1 MAEATIGH
9 LIEVIKSENQET
21 RSETKSNTAQL
32 VILNKTMSDYF
43 KTLKAGELDD
53 LEKERESKEKSG
65 KEGGSKFSGMGG
77 DASKF
82 GFLGIIAGVLAAI
95 SGFLVG
101 AVEGIIRAWKLT
113 ARGVNALL
121 KGYPARILKGI
132 TNITKNIFRPII
144 GFFDAIGDAFRKA
157 GTNKFVRNRQFLGR
171 GLAPITNFFAG
182 LKSFFKA
189 AIPFRGITTEIK
201 KVPPLIKSFLKSMAV
216 IPEFGEFFKDVAKLK
231 DVFLPLKK
239 AGKATGDGIG
249 IIGRFMNAIGGT
261 FKSIMNAVKPIFGV
275 FRTLGRVI
283 FFPLTIIMGVF
294 DAIKGAIEGFKQEG
308 ILGGILGIIGGLA
321 RGLIGMPLDLL
332 KSGISWI
339 AGKLGF
345 ENFSNMLDSFSFS
358 DMIFG
363 MFMKVANIGNEIIS
377 NLFGGFE
384 DGFGAGMKQ
393 MLKTLLIYAK
403 RMMMF
408 PVALAAGAAAALGA
422 ILPGGKSPLEAFK
435 ETFSKVITVGEGSA
449 ATTLPSEQTSG
460 GGEEGEVPQPTRERK
475 KVSQLEFNKTRLA
488 SLERMSQ
495 KGDLSPRQADELER
509 RRKAVERME
518 RTENAG
524 GGVVAVNNAPTTNTT
539 NNTTAMYGEPTPAT
553 DDLDRNYGMSPAW

>member
-189 AIPFRGITTEIK
+189 AIPFRGI
-201 KVPPLIKSFLKSMAV
+201 
-216 IPEFGEFFKDVAKLK
+216 
-231 DVFLPLKK
+231 
-239 AGKATGDGIG
+239 
-249 IIGRFMNAIGGT
+249 
-261 FKSIMNAVKPIFGV
+261 
-275 FRTLGRVI
+275 
-283 FFPLTIIMGVF
+283 
-294 DAIKGAIEGFKQEG
+294 
-308 ILGGILGIIGGLA
+308 
-321 RGLIGMPLDLL
+321 
-332 KSGISWI
+332 
-339 AGKLGF
+339 
-345 ENFSNMLDSFSFS
+345 
-358 DMIFG
+358 
-363 MFMKVANIGNEIIS
+363 
-377 NLFGGFE
+377 
-384 DGFGAGMKQ
+384 
-393 MLKTLLIYAK
+393 
-403 RMMMF
+403 
-408 PVALAAGAAAALGA
+408 
-422 ILPGGKSPLEAFK
+422 
-435 ETFSKVITVGEGSA
+435 
-449 ATTLPSEQTSG
+449 
-460 GGEEGEVPQPTRERK
+460 
-475 KVSQLEFNKTRLA
+475 
-488 SLERMSQ
+488 
-495 KGDLSPRQADELER
+495 
-509 RRKAVERME
+509 
-518 RTENAG
+518 
-524 GGVVAVNNAPTTNTT
+524 
-539 NNTTAMYGEPTPAT
+539 
-553 DDLDRNYGMSPAW
+553 

>member
-21 RSETKSNTAQL
+21 RSETKSNTSQL
-32 VILNKTMSDYF
+32 ITLNKTVSGYF
-43 KTLKAGELDD
+43 KMMQQQSLDD
-53 LEKERESKEKSG
+53 LEKERESKKST
-65 KEGGSKFSGMGG
+65 KAVPPLASGSTVG
-77 DASKF
+77 DSSN

-157 GTNKFVRNRQFLGR
+157 GTNKLVRNRQFLGR

-189 AIPFRGITTEIK
+189 AIPFRGITTETK
-201 KVPPLIKSFLKSMAV
+201 KVTPLIKSFLKSMTL

-249 IIGRFMNAIGGT
+249 IIGRFMNTMGGT

-294 DAIKGAIEGFKQEG
+294 DSIKGAIEGFKQEG
-308 ILGGILGIIGGLA
+308 FLGGILGAIGGLA
-321 RGLIGMPLDLL
+321 RGIIGMPLDLL
-332 KSGISWI
+332 KSGISFI

-363 MFMKVANIGNEIIS
+363 MFMKVANIGNEIID

-393 MLKTLLIYAK
+393 MLDTLLIYTK
-403 RMMMF
+403 RLLLF
-408 PVALAAGAAAALGA
+408 PVAVMAGGVAALAAA
-422 ILPGGKSPLEAFK
+422 LPGGKSPLEAFT
-435 ETFSKVITVGEGSA
+435 ETFSKTIRLGEGSA
-449 ATTLPSEQTSG
+449 ATTLPSEQTSAN
-460 GGEEGEVPQPTRERK
+460 GEKGEALQPTRSK
-475 KVSQLEFNKTRLA
+475 KVNPLEFNKERVER
-488 SLERMSQ
+488 LERISQ
-495 KGDLSPRQADELER
+495 RGDLSSRQADELER

-553 DDLDRNYGMSPAW
+553 DDLDRNYGMSPAF

>member
-9 LIEVIKSENQET
+9 LIEVMKSENEQT
-21 RSETKSNTAQL
+21 RSETKSNTSQL
-32 VILNKTMSDYF
+32 ITLNRTVSNYF
-43 KTLKAGELDD
+43 KMMQQQSLDN
-53 LEKERESKEKSG
+53 LEEERESKRSAKSPTVSS
-65 KEGGSKFSGMGG
+65 GSMMG
-77 DASKF
+77 DLNDK
-82 GFLGIIAGVLAAI
+82 GFLGIIGGVLGAI
-95 SGFLVG
+95 SGFLFG

-113 ARGVNALL
+113 ARGVNTLL
-121 KGYPARILKGI
+121 KGYPVRILKGI

-157 GTNKFVRNRQFLGR
+157 GTNKLVRNRQFLGR
-171 GLAPITNFFAG
+171 GLAPITNFFAD

-201 KVPPLIKSFLKSMAV
+201 KLPPLTKSFLKSMAL
-216 IPEFGEFFKDVAKLK
+216 IPEMGKFFKDITKLK
-231 DVFLPLKK
+231 EIILPIKK
-239 AGKATGDGIG
+239 ASEATGDGIG
-249 IIGRFMNAIGGT
+249 IIGRFMNTIGGT
-261 FKSIMNAVKPIFGV
+261 FKSIMNAIKPMFGV

-283 FFPLTIIMGVF
+283 FFPLTIIMGVV
-294 DAIKGAIEGFKQEG
+294 DAIKGAVEGFKQEG
-308 ILGGILGIIGGLA
+308 FLGGILGIIGGLA

-345 ENFSNMLDSFSFS
+345 ENFSNMLDSFSFG
-358 DMIFG
+358 DMIFN

-393 MLKTLLIYAK
+393 MLKTLLIYTK

-422 ILPGGKSPLEAFK
+422 ILPGGKSPLEAFTD
-435 ETFSKVITVGEGSA
+435 TFGKVIKVGEVSS
-449 ATTLPSEQTSG
+449 ATTLPSEQTSID
-460 GGEEGEVPQPTRERK
+460 GEEGIVPQPTRERRE
-475 KVSQLEFNKTRLA
+475 VSQLEFNKIRLA

-495 KGDLSPRQADELER
+495 KGDLSSRQADELER

-518 RTENAG
+518 RSGQNVSQVNA
-524 GGVVAVNNAPTTNTT
+524 VNAPTTVNNNANT
-539 NNTTAMYGEPTPAT
+539 AVYSDPSPAT
-553 DDLDRNYGMSPAW
+553 DDLDRASMAW